1 VRPSAGGRGAVR
13 TRLEITQARLEVLRE
28 DCRIVETR
36 LFALAIE
43 AIDPGLTEAELTE
56 RQTLQRMHAELV
68 HESIDAY
75 AALYYLN
82 EGARP

>member
-1 VRPSAGGRGAVR
+1 MR

-43 AIDPGLTEAELTE
+43 AIDPGLTEAELLE
-56 RQTLQRMHAELV
+56 RQTLQQMHAQLV
-68 HESIDAY
+68 HETIDAF
-75 AALYYLN
+75 AELYYLS
-82 EGARP
+82 EGVRP